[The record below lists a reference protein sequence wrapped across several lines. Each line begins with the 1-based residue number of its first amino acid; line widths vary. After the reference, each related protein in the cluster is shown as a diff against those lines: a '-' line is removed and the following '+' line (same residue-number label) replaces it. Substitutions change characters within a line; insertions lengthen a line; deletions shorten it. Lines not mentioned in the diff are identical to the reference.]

1 MLRIRHDKPLWQADS
16 LGTLEALI
24 AGSAMPG

>member
-16 LGTLEALI
+16 LQTLEALLP
-24 AGSAMPG
+24 ASLR